1 MEGCIAMVVVFGAFM
16 FLGWIFF
23 DKNDWGGKR

>member
-1 MEGCIAMVVVFGAFM
+1 MGCGAMVAVFGAFM
-16 FLGWIFF
+16 FFGWLFF